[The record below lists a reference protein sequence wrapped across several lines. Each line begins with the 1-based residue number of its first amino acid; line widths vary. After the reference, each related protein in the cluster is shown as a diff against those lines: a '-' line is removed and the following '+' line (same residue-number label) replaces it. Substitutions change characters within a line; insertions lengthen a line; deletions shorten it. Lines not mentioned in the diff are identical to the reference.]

1 MIKSRASVIIPV
13 WNGIEYLADCL
24 EALLAQDYPD
34 FEVITVDNASTDGSA
49 DFIAENYPQVRLM
62 RNERNLGFA
71 GGCNVGIRMAEGDA
85 LVLLNQDTEV
95 HSGWLNALVK
105 TVSSDD
111 TIGIVG
117 GKCLYPDGTLQHAGG
132 YLDAQGG
139 GHHYGYREANSDQFE
154 RRREV
159 TFVTGANLAI
169 SRSALDVVGELDE
182 QFSPAYYEDVDLC
195 LRARNA
201 GLRVLYEPQAIVTH
215 KEASMLAGEGREKMY
230 LFHNNRLHLVLK
242 HWPLTQLVDEF
253 LPAERGWL
261 QGLAAGGERLIA
273 VMHSIYLASLLNL
286 GVVVASRIEK
296 TDPVATQ
303 TEMLVKVL
311 LDLSGV
317 VPLQLAKMAAPVA
330 CAGECDND
338 SREKILS
345 WLHQGWAIEARPFC
359 SKVPVIGSL
368 IAAFRHCW
376 NRISTE
382 WYIRPLLQQ
391 QIEFNAHLVELV
403 AYLDHDLASV
413 HEHQQ
418 RLSESQ
424 QRLSESQQRLLEVL
438 EEYLSEYGREIAQ
451 LADNF
456 RKLKSQ

>member
-1 MIKSRASVIIPV
+1 MVKSKVSVIIPV
-13 WNGIEYLADCL
+13 WNGIKYLPDCL
-24 EALLAQDYPD
+24 DALLAQDYPD

-105 TVSSDD
+105 TLSSDD
-111 TIGIVG
+111 AIGIVG

-132 YLDAQGG
+132 YLDTQGG
-139 GHHYGYREANSDQFE
+139 GHHYGYREVNSDQFE
-154 RRREV
+154 QQREV
-159 TFVTGANLAI
+159 TFVTGASLAI

-215 KEASMLAGEGREKMY
+215 KEASMLAGESREKMH
-230 LFHNNRLHLVLK
+230 LFHNNRLRLVLK
-242 HWPLTQLVDEF
+242 HWSLTRLVDEF
-253 LPAERGWL
+253 LPAERVWL

-273 VMHSIYLASLLNL
+273 VMHSIYLAYLLNL
-286 GVVVASRIEK
+286 GAVVAARIEK
-296 TDPVATQ
+296 ADQVATQ
-303 TEMLVKVL
+303 TDTLVKVL
-311 LDLSGV
+311 LDLRAV
-317 VPLQLAKMAAPVA
+317 VPLQLAKITVPVA

-338 SREKILS
+338 SREKILT
-345 WLHQGWAIEARPFC
+345 WLHQGWAIKERPFR

-368 IAAFRHCW
+368 ITAFRHCW

-382 WYIRPLLQQ
+382 GYVRPLFQQ
-391 QIEFNAHLVELV
+391 QIEFNAHLVESV
-403 AYLDHDLASV
+403 ACLDYDLASV
-413 HEHQQ
+413 HEH
-418 RLSESQ
+418 Q